1 MILLDKIVLV
11 YHVCTYIS
19 ALFDLRERE
28 GGGTLLDNLGAGCRR
43 HLPHTHTHTQCV
55 QKSEL
60 IWAWGKLNPS
70 KSHTH
75 KSCHD
80 NAIFKMFFWYSAFFI
95 YPFKFCVSLYYL
107 IQKVELVESKD
118 TRII

>member
-1 MILLDKIVLV
+1 MNNEHVMCILHFFHLEAALLLDIIVLV

-28 GGGTLLDNLGAGCRR
+28 GGALSLITLEQVAGGTF
-43 HLPHTHTHTQCV
+43 HTHSHTYTQCV

-80 NAIFKMFFWYSAFFI
+80 NAIFKMFFG
-95 YPFKFCVSLYYL
+95 
-107 IQKVELVESKD
+107 IQLF
-118 TRII
+118 